1 MSLVQYINPARH
13 IIKNSDALEARKETN
28 MFSLND
34 FKKKNSSPSSIK
46 AGVYH
51 ATVIE
56 VYDNDK
62 YVDGSAFIVRYK
74 LCNADGS
81 YVGEF
86 QETFFNS
93 TSNPRTLELAD
104 LMDKLGVETAD
115 DLVGKTFLVEIRFRI
130 TSYGK
135 SLPSIVSRTPLSS
148 FATPPSSSSME
159 ES

>member
-1 MSLVQYINPARH
+1 MLC
-13 IIKNSDALEARKETN
+13 
-28 MFSLND
+28 LND
-34 FKKKNSSPSSIK
+34 LKKKSRFTSSIK

-56 VYDNDK
+56 VTDNDK
-62 YVDGSAFIVRYK
+62 YVAGSAFIVKYQ
-74 LCNADGS
+74 LSDVNGGC
-81 YVGEF
+81 VGEF

-93 TSNPRTLELAD
+93 TSNPRTLELAE

-135 SLPSIVSRTPLSS
+135 SLPSIVKRSPIPQ
-148 FATPPSSSSME
+148 ATTPSSVTAE
-159 ES
+159 DTP